1 MQAFEFY
8 CPTKIYFGKGAEA
21 KVGEAVKHFGGTKV
35 FIVYG
40 GHSAVKSGLIA
51 RIEQTLTDAG
61 LEHMS
66 FGGVQPNPRLS
77 HAREGV
83 QKALAFGA
91 DFILGVGGGSVMD
104 AAKAI
109 AVVASNGGDY
119 WDYIPCGTGKGKAV
133 AETPLPIVAITTT
146 AGTGSETDAGCVITN
161 AETHEK
167 TGFVH
172 PGLFPVLAVIDPEL
186 MLTVPPKFTAFQG
199 FDALFHS
206 TEAYISNAANLM
218 SDMYALNA
226 IENVAR
232 YLPRAVADGSDLEA
246 RTRVA
251 WGNTLSGSVMCVG
264 RCTSEHSLEH
274 AMSAYHQELPYGA
287 GLIMISKA
295 YYAHFIERHVCDE
308 RFVAMARALGVED
321 AREPMDFIRAL
332 EALQRACGVA
342 DLRMSDY
349 GISPDEFP
357 AMVRNARETMGFL
370 FPFDREPLSDEECEA
385 IYRASYR

>member
-1 MQAFEFY
+1 M
-8 CPTKIYFGKGAEA
+8 
-21 KVGEAVKHFGGTKV
+21 
-35 FIVYG
+35 IV
-40 GHSAVKSGLIA
+40 
-51 RIEQTLTDAG
+51 
-61 LEHMS
+61 
-66 FGGVQPNPRLS
+66 
-77 HAREGV
+77 
-83 QKALAFGA
+83 AL
-91 DFILGVGGGSVMD
+91 GGGSVMD

-172 PGLFPVLAVIDPEL
+172 PGLFPVLAVVDPEL

-218 SDMYALNA
+218 SDMYVLNA

-251 WGNTLSGSVMCVG
+251 WGNTL
-264 RCTSEHSLEH
+264 R
-274 AMSAYHQELPYGA
+274 
-287 GLIMISKA
+287 
-295 YYAHFIERHVCDE
+295 
-308 RFVAMARALGVED
+308 
-321 AREPMDFIRAL
+321 
-332 EALQRACGVA
+332 
-342 DLRMSDY
+342 
-349 GISPDEFP
+349 
-357 AMVRNARETMGFL
+357 VR
-370 FPFDREPLSDEECEA
+370 
-385 IYRASYR
+385 